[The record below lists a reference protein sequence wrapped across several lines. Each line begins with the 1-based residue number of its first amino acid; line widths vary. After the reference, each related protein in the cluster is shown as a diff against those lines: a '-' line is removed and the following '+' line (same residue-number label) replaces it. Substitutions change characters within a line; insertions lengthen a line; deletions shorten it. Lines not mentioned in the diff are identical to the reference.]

1 MAIHRVA
8 IPGPFYSANG
18 NAYPSLMTN
27 VVSGSTQ
34 DFPLWVFQDAVTG
47 TIQGLLPIPTNYVS
61 TPKLI
66 ILWSSPTAA
75 GNVVWD
81 IVHRT
86 MTPGTDLLD
95 TSTSP
100 AEINETNLAT
110 ASKPGAADRLE
121 EDEIALTTTDLVADE
136 LLYFEFSRI
145 GGDAS
150 DTKTDD
156 AYVVG
161 LLFEYADA

>member
-1 MAIHRVA
+1 MATHRVA
-8 IPGPFYSANG
+8 IPGPFFSANG

-34 DFPLWVFQDAVTG
+34 DFPLWVFQDGVTG
-47 TIQGLLPIPTNYVS
+47 TVQGMFPIPTNYVG

-66 ILWSSPTAA
+66 ILWSSPTTA

-86 MTPGTDLLD
+86 MTAGSHALD
-95 TSTSP
+95 ISTSP
-100 AEINETNLAT
+100 SEINETNLAT
-110 ASKPGAADRLE
+110 SSKPGAADQLE
-121 EDEIALTTTDLVADE
+121 EDEIALTTTDLSADRVM
-136 LLYFEFSRI
+136 YFEFSRL
-145 GGDAS
+145 GGDGS
-150 DTKTDD
+150 DTKSDD

-161 LLFEYADA
+161 LVFEYSDA